1 MARMIA
7 TWLALLCDIRRGAQD
22 QVAARTEQLR
32 NITDEGALA
41 ASQGPS
47 EWFAGLAQA
56 WSGNPVDGHARIERA
71 HRHSVLTG
79 LLHGGSEVLGY
90 AAEAAMLAGD
100 WAMAAQH
107 VDEALELSTRLHER
121 RYLPQ
126 LLLLKRRIALA
137 QGASAAADDAAH
149 QALLEARRQQSPWLE
164 LTVLVDLCEG
174 PRAGSDD
181 IELLRGVVANLESSS
196 APLMRR
202 AQALLASA

>member
-1 MARMIA
+1 
-7 TWLALLCDIRRGAQD
+7 
-22 QVAARTEQLR
+22 
-32 NITDEGALA
+32 
-41 ASQGPS
+41 
-47 EWFAGLAQA
+47 
-56 WSGNPVDGHARIERA
+56 VDGHAQIERA
-71 HRHSVLTG
+71 HRHGVLTG

-90 AAEAAMLAGD
+90 AAEAAILAGD
-100 WAMAAQH
+100 WNVAVQH
-107 VDEALELSTRLHER
+107 VDEALELTTRLHEH

-137 QGASAAADDAAH
+137 QHASTDADHAAR

-174 PRAGSDD
+174 PHASSDD
-181 IELLRGVVANLESSS
+181 IELLRGVVANLEKSS